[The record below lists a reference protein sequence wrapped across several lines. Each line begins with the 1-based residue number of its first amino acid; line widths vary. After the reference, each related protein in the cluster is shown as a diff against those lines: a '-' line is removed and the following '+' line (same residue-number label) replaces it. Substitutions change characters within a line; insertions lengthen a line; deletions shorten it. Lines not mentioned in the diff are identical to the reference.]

1 VSVKGQRV
9 GSLGGSS
16 SESGVRGPQPLERG
30 GSLSTLT
37 EYSALCPFLLVAV
50 RVLYL
55 AANNP
60 GDYGLDDLIVVLAIM
75 LAGTGLVYLVARTV
89 LRKSPPALPG
99 LVTLVTVAWIS
110 GAPTI
115 YHRLPESL
123 QRSPHYVWIAGIV
136 ISSLAIRSMATRPR
150 ALSVVGTFLTNVCGV
165 LAVWLVVDIGHDQLS
180 SSRALGQSELIREL
194 AQPVRTRSPDGS
206 RTPQRDIYVIVLD
219 EYANDA
225 VLRRV
230 LNFDNSAFEDSL
242 RALGFYIPRF
252 VRSNYTQ
259 TSLSLAAFLNAAHV
273 DKLRKEVGRGNDAS
287 IVNYIVDQNRV
298 GRYLRAHG
306 YRFVF
311 FPSSW
316 WFGTHGSTLADSVV
330 RVEPPFDPGRELSR
344 TDFRRVIWHTSMLW
358 WFYRTQRG
366 DDAIIRNTFRAFSLL
381 PTDPRPIF
389 GLAHIISPHGPY
401 VFDSQCRARE
411 HEYAR
416 NRDGYVGQ
424 LQCVNRLVLETVT
437 ELLRRSGIPPIII
450 LQGDHGTAFLDY
462 SGASTASGVNLEA
475 AGERFSAFGAYFLP
489 GSGATVFGDTVAV
502 VNVLGRVLWTYA
514 GADLPMVSDEQ
525 YLSID
530 RAPFDMYR
538 VEPQW
543 PASRT
548 ADTAR
553 Q

>member
-1 VSVKGQRV
+1 
-9 GSLGGSS
+9 
-16 SESGVRGPQPLERG
+16 
-30 GSLSTLT
+30 LT

-60 GDYGLDDLIVVLAIM
+60 GDFGLDDLIVVLAMM

-99 LVTLVTVAWIS
+99 LVTLVTVAWIV

-115 YHRLPESL
+115 YQRLPESL
-123 QRSPHYVWIAGIV
+123 QRSPHYFWIVGLV
-136 ISSLAIRSMATRPR
+136 ISSLAIRAMATRPR
-150 ALSVVGTFLTNVCGV
+150 ALSVVGTFLTNGCGV
-165 LAVWLVVDIGHDQLS
+165 LAAWLVVDIGHDQLS
-180 SSRALGQSELIREL
+180 SSRALGRSALIREL
-194 AQPVRTRSPDGS
+194 AQPVPTRSPDGS
-206 RTPQRDIYVIVLD
+206 QTPQRDIYVIVLD

-273 DKLRKEVGRGNDAS
+273 DKLREGVGRGDEAS
-287 IVNYIVDQNRV
+287 VVNYIVDQNRV

-316 WFGTHGSTLADSVV
+316 WFGTRGSTLADSVV
-330 RVEPPFDPGRELSR
+330 RVELPFDPGRELSR

-401 VFDSQCRARE
+401 VFDSECRARE

-462 SGASTASGVNLEA
+462 SRASTASGVNLEA

-489 GSGATVFGDTVAV
+489 DSGATVFGDTVAV
-502 VNVLGRVLWTYA
+502 VNVLGRVLRTYA
-514 GADLPMVSDEQ
+514 GADLPTVSDEQ

-530 RAPFDMYR
+530 RAPFEMYR
-538 VEPQW
+538 VKPQW
-543 PASRT
+543 PASHA